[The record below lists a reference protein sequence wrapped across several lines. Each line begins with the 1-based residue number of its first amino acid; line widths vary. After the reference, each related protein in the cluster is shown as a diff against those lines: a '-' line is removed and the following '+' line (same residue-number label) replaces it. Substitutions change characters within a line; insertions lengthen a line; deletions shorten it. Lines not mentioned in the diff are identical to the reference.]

1 MNEKDDVKQN
11 VNEVEV
17 SVLMA
22 EHPFKN
28 EQTVKFY
35 NRNFGNTPNSFIQPK
50 PMYRDF
56 LNAILTLL
64 HFWDTHGDAPIY
76 LACRGGI
83 AFSLPDEGSW
93 QKTTLLNY
101 VLDCTQKA
109 LDFSKLDKYELLIN
123 RCGNF
128 RLIYSGIAALASQV
142 CLGFGES
149 FVKQFNNDT
158 LQASL
163 AVLGN
168 MPAVKN
174 LRSRGQ
180 IEDVLKIYHIYSR
193 PNRTYDNIYLYKS
206 NINIT
211 EIAKTILDAN
221 LFSIRETIF
230 RSAQP
235 QNLPHHFGWGTS
247 MQHQLKKIV
256 EKAVSERTAFAA
268 ENQIEDL
275 LSKNH
280 AYIKEIEGLRRN
292 SSKLES
298 EKKIL
303 SKIVRAYEKNDL
315 SAAKEAKKELKT
327 FRNA

>member
-1 MNEKDDVKQN
+1 MNEKADVKQSA
-11 VNEVEV
+11 
-17 SVLMA
+17 SVTEISALMA
-22 EHPFKN
+22 EYPFKN

-64 HFWDTHGDAPIY
+64 HFWDTHGNAPIY

-93 QKTTLLNY
+93 YKTTLLNY

-109 LDFSKLDKYELLIN
+109 LDFSKLDRYELSIN

-142 CLGFGES
+142 CLGFGENY
-149 FVKQFNNDT
+149 VKQFNSDT

-180 IEDVLKIYHIYSR
+180 IEDIMKIYHIYSR

-206 NINIT
+206 NTNII

-221 LFSIRETIF
+221 LFSIREIIF
-230 RSAQP
+230 KSAQP
-235 QNLPHHFGWGTS
+235 QNCHHHFGWGHS
-247 MQHQLKKIV
+247 LQQQSKIII
-256 EKAVSERTAFAA
+256 EQAMAERMIFAA
-268 ENQIEDL
+268 DNQIEDV

-303 SKIVRAYEKNDL
+303 SKIVRAYEKNDVA
-315 SAAKEAKKELKT
+315 AAKEAKKELK
-327 FRNA
+327 NLKNK